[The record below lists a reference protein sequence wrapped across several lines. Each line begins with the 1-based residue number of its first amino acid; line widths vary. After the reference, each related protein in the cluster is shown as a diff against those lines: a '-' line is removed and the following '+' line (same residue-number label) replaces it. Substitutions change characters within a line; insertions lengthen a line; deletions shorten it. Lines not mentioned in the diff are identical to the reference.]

1 MSKNFIN
8 NLFLNNTNYYLI
20 VALTIEFIEFLDIV
34 LKTIMKIQIYF
45 LNFLLCF
52 TNLIIAQ
59 NNDKDE
65 DERKSIDSLTIGLTK
80 KKGVITSYQKE
91 DKIFF
96 EIDNDLLS
104 KDLLMVTRFVKFP
117 ANFQAY
123 QNAGSK
129 ASEQLIHF
137 TKKNKQLLIIQKSYI
152 NIADKK
158 DPIAKSVA
166 QNNFP
171 PILAAFPI
179 KNNEKDRFL
188 IDVSKYFNNDS
199 PGFNILSTA
208 QKKQFG
214 IGSIDAKRSFID
226 EVKSFKENIE
236 IRHTLTYRSS
246 KAPKDNST
254 KTVSFQINHS
264 IILLPAELMPIRYL
278 DPRVGWFNLKKY
290 NYSSEELKSDEIRV
304 IQRWR
309 LEPKDLDA
317 YTQGELVEPI
327 KPIVYYIDPATPIKW
342 RPYFKKGIQ
351 DWAKVFEK
359 AGFKNAIIAKD
370 APSEEEDPNFSLED
384 VRYSSIRYVATTTR
398 NATGPRVSDP
408 RTGEI
413 IESDIIWY
421 HNHLRSYRNR
431 YLLETGAANP
441 KARTLDT
448 PEGEIGEMIRRVI
461 SHEVGH
467 ALGLPHNMKA
477 SSAYP
482 VDSLRS
488 GSFTQK
494 NGIATTIMDYARYNY
509 VAQPGDENIRFV
521 RQLGPYDDYSIEW
534 GYRFFPMETS
544 ETEKVSLRK
553 MVDKKSMNPLYM
565 YGSGGNDPNTQTEN
579 IGDDPI
585 KASYYGIKNLKIVV
599 SNLDDWT
606 TKKGQSY
613 EDLNELYN
621 ETIGVYRRYIYHVI
635 KMIGGINET
644 VMVKGQDNVP
654 YQSLNAKEQKR
665 ALGFLGQ
672 NLWQTQSWLMNP
684 NLISKIKSKGILKV
698 LQNLQF
704 SALNQILS
712 IRRLNRMISAEN
724 TIIGDGLSPETLI
737 EKLFHT
743 FFKENM
749 PLDDSVI
756 ALQIR
761 FAERVK
767 KLVNENE
774 LNPKLKSTLL
784 AFQKLIYKTAKK
796 KTKIG
801 KVSEKNHYLY
811 LTKISDIP

>member
-1 MSKNFIN
+1 
-8 NLFLNNTNYYLI
+8 
-20 VALTIEFIEFLDIV
+20 
-34 LKTIMKIQIYF
+34 MKIQIYF
-45 LNFLLCF
+45 LNLLLCF

-129 ASEQLIHF
+129 TSEQLIHF

-199 PGFNILSTA
+199 PGFNILSAA

-214 IGSIDAKRSFID
+214 IGSIDSNRSFID

-264 IILLPAELMPIRYL
+264 IILLPTELMPIRYL

-317 YTQGELVEPI
+317 YTQGQLVEPI

-342 RPYFKKGIQ
+342 RPYFKKGIE

-534 GYRFFPMETS
+534 GYRFFPMETL

-644 VMVKGQDNVP
+644 IMVKGQDNVP

-724 TIIGDGLSPETLI
+724 TIIGDGLSPEALI

-749 PLDDSVI
+749 PLDDSVM

-811 LTKISDIP
+811 LTKISEIP

>member
-1 MSKNFIN
+1 
-8 NLFLNNTNYYLI
+8 
-20 VALTIEFIEFLDIV
+20 
-34 LKTIMKIQIYF
+34 MKIQIYF
-45 LNFLLCF
+45 LILLLCF

-199 PGFNILSTA
+199 PGFNILSSA

-214 IGSIDAKRSFID
+214 IGSIDTKRSFID

-448 PEGEIGEMIRRVI
+448 PEGEIGEMMRRVI

-621 ETIGVYRRYIYHVI
+621 ETIGVYRRYIYHVL

-644 VMVKGQDNVP
+644 IMVKGQDNVP
-654 YQSLNAKEQKR
+654 YRSLNAKEQKR

-698 LQNLQF
+698 LQNL
-704 SALNQILS
+704 
-712 IRRLNRMISAEN
+712 
-724 TIIGDGLSPETLI
+724 
-737 EKLFHT
+737 
-743 FFKENM
+743 
-749 PLDDSVI
+749 
-756 ALQIR
+756 
-761 FAERVK
+761 
-767 KLVNENE
+767 
-774 LNPKLKSTLL
+774 
-784 AFQKLIYKTAKK
+784 
-796 KTKIG
+796 
-801 KVSEKNHYLY
+801 
-811 LTKISDIP
+811 

>member
-1 MSKNFIN
+1 
-8 NLFLNNTNYYLI
+8 
-20 VALTIEFIEFLDIV
+20 
-34 LKTIMKIQIYF
+34 MKIQIYF
-45 LNFLLCF
+45 LILLLCF

-59 NNDKDE
+59 KNNKDE

-129 ASEQLIHF
+129 TSEQLIHF
-137 TKKNKQLLIIQKSYI
+137 SKKNKQLLIIQKSYI

-199 PGFNILSTA
+199 PGFNILSAA

-214 IGSIDAKRSFID
+214 IGSIDSKRSFID

-264 IILLPAELMPIRYL
+264 IILLPTELMPIRYL

-342 RPYFKKGIQ
+342 RPYFKKGIE

-553 MVDKKSMNPLYM
+553 MVDKKSMNPIYM

-665 ALGFLGQ
+665 ALSFLGQ

-724 TIIGDGLSPETLI
+724 TIIGDGLSPEALI

-801 KVSEKNHYLY
+801 KVSEKNHDLY

>member
-1 MSKNFIN
+1 
-8 NLFLNNTNYYLI
+8 
-20 VALTIEFIEFLDIV
+20 
-34 LKTIMKIQIYF
+34 MKIQIYF
-45 LNFLLCF
+45 LNLLLCF

-59 NNDKDE
+59 KNNKDE

-129 ASEQLIHF
+129 TSEQLIHF
-137 TKKNKQLLIIQKSYI
+137 SKKNKQLLIIQKSYI

-199 PGFNILSTA
+199 PGFNILSAA

-214 IGSIDAKRSFID
+214 IGSIDSKRSFID

-264 IILLPAELMPIRYL
+264 IILLPTELMPIRYL

-317 YTQGELVEPI
+317 YAQGELVEPI

-342 RPYFKKGIQ
+342 RPYFKKGIE

-488 GSFTQK
+488 GYFTQK

-644 VMVKGQDNVP
+644 IMVKGQDNVP

-684 NLISKIKSKGILKV
+684 NLISKVKSKGILKV

-724 TIIGDGLSPETLI
+724 TIIGDGLSPEALI

-811 LTKISDIP
+811 LTKISEIP

>member
-1 MSKNFIN
+1 
-8 NLFLNNTNYYLI
+8 
-20 VALTIEFIEFLDIV
+20 
-34 LKTIMKIQIYF
+34 MKIQIYF
-45 LNFLLCF
+45 LILLLCF

-59 NNDKDE
+59 KNNKDE

-80 KKGVITSYQKE
+80 KKGVITTYKKE

-129 ASEQLIHF
+129 TSEQLIHF

-199 PGFNILSTA
+199 PGFNILSAA

-214 IGSIDAKRSFID
+214 IGSIDSKRSFID
-226 EVKSFKENIE
+226 EVKSFKENVE

-264 IILLPAELMPIRYL
+264 IILLPTELMPIRYL

-317 YTQGELVEPI
+317 YTQGQLVEPI

-342 RPYFKKGIQ
+342 RPYFKKGIE

-448 PEGEIGEMIRRVI
+448 PEGEIGEMIRRVV

-544 ETEKVSLRK
+544 ETEKVSLIK

-621 ETIGVYRRYIYHVI
+621 ETIGVYRRYIYHVL

-644 VMVKGQDNVP
+644 IMVKGQDNIP
-654 YQSLNAKEQKR
+654 YRSLNAKEQKR

-724 TIIGDGLSPETLI
+724 TIIGDGLSPEALI
-737 EKLFHT
+737 EQLFHT
-743 FFKENM
+743 FFIENM

>member
-1 MSKNFIN
+1 
-8 NLFLNNTNYYLI
+8 
-20 VALTIEFIEFLDIV
+20 
-34 LKTIMKIQIYF
+34 MKIQIYF
-45 LNFLLCF
+45 LNLLLCF

-59 NNDKDE
+59 NNDGDE

-129 ASEQLIHF
+129 TSEQLIHF
-137 TKKNKQLLIIQKSYI
+137 SKKNKQLLIIQKSYI

-199 PGFNILSTA
+199 PGFNILSAA

-214 IGSIDAKRSFID
+214 IGSIDSNRSFID

-264 IILLPAELMPIRYL
+264 IILLPTELMPIRYL

-317 YTQGELVEPI
+317 YAQGELVEPI

-342 RPYFKKGIQ
+342 RPYFKKGIE

-359 AGFKNAIIAKD
+359 AGFKNAIIAKS

-398 NATGPRVSDP
+398 NATGPRVTDP

-467 ALGLPHNMKA
+467 ALGLPHNIKA

-534 GYRFFPMETS
+534 GYRFFPMKTS

-565 YGSGGNDPNTQTEN
+565 YGSGGNDPKTQTEN

-644 VMVKGQDNVP
+644 IMVKGQDNVP

-712 IRRLNRMISAEN
+712 TRRLNRMISAEN
-724 TIIGDGLSPETLI
+724 TIIGDGLSPEALI

-749 PLDDSVI
+749 PLDDSVM

-761 FAERVK
+761 FTERVK

-811 LTKISDIP
+811 LTKISEIP

>member
-1 MSKNFIN
+1 
-8 NLFLNNTNYYLI
+8 
-20 VALTIEFIEFLDIV
+20 
-34 LKTIMKIQIYF
+34 MKIQIYF
-45 LNFLLCF
+45 LNLLLCF

-129 ASEQLIHF
+129 TSEQLIHF

-199 PGFNILSTA
+199 PGFNILSAA

-214 IGSIDAKRSFID
+214 IGSIDSKRSFID
-226 EVKSFKENIE
+226 ELKSFKENIE

-264 IILLPAELMPIRYL
+264 IILLPTELMPIRYL

-317 YTQGELVEPI
+317 YTQGQLVEPI

-342 RPYFKKGIQ
+342 RPYFKKGIE

-359 AGFKNAIIAKD
+359 AGFKNAIIAKG
-370 APSEEEDPNFSLED
+370 APSEEENPNFSLED

-553 MVDKKSMNPLYM
+553 MVDKKSMNPIYM

-665 ALGFLGQ
+665 ALSFLGQ

-712 IRRLNRMISAEN
+712 IRRLNRMISAKN
-724 TIIGDGLSPETLI
+724 TIIGDGLSPEALI

-749 PLDDSVI
+749 PLDDSVM

-801 KVSEKNHYLY
+801 KVSEKNHHLY
-811 LTKISDIP
+811 LTKISEIP